1 MFVLIINCMFNQV
14 NGTVGVYLCLIV
26 VLAQEQVEVGFEK
39 TAKLYKYRV
48 MACDS
53 CVKYIMTSGP
63 DDVICFG
70 DN

>member
-1 MFVLIINCMFNQV
+1 MVCSIRSMVQLEYITLEYI
-14 NGTVGVYLCLIV
+14 LCVLIV